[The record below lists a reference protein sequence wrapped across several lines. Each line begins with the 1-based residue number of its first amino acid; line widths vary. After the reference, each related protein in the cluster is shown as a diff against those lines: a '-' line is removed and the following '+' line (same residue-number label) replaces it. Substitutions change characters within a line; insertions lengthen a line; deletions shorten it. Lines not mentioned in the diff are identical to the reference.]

1 MILSLAALR
10 SDSAWRATDP
20 TKRSADGCQLLV
32 PAAKVRSPATYR
44 MRQMSLDDNKR
55 LVRQHIDLSWNRG
68 RLALSEKLHSK
79 DFLYKSSFVGHPM
92 SSAQFAAMVTQI
104 RTAMPDL
111 EVVVEECVAE
121 GDKVVTW
128 STLIGTIETPA
139 LGYPPS
145 DKVLSISA
153 MAFWTLT
160 PGQQIREI
168 CTMFDMESF
177 RAQLGLATRTYAE
190 KALP

>member
-1 MILSLAALR
+1 
-10 SDSAWRATDP
+10 
-20 TKRSADGCQLLV
+20 
-32 PAAKVRSPATYR
+32 
-44 MRQMSLDDNKR
+44 MSLDDNKR
-55 LVRQHIDLSWNRG
+55 LVRNHIELSWNRG
-68 RLALSEKLHSK
+68 RLALAEQLHSK
-79 DFLYKSSFVGHPM
+79 DFLYKSSFVGRPM
-92 SSAQFAAMVTQI
+92 NSSAFAAMVSQI

-111 EVVVEECVAE
+111 EVVIEECVAE
-121 GDKVVTW
+121 SDKVVTW
-128 STLIGTIETPA
+128 CTLIGTIENEA

-160 PGQQIREI
+160 PGGLIREI

-177 RAQLGLATRTYAE
+177 RSQIGLATRTYAE